1 MKIKQNGQ
9 KGEFFSTFLG
19 TLGAS
24 LLGDLLRG
32 VGVIRL
38 GKGATRMSQGGRRQI
53 RVVQDFQCHFIR

>member
-9 KGEFFSTFLG
+9 KGGFFSTFLG

-32 VGVIRL
+32 EGGIRL
-38 GKGATRMSQGGRRQI
+38 GKGATKTSQGGRRQI
-53 RVVQDFQCHFIR
+53 RVV